1 MVKVVNKE
9 KLHIQEE
16 NDISANK
23 SIEING
29 QLEKYSLFR
38 EDDNHDKN
46 LNRKMNI
53 WHVFM
58 IYPNK
63 FFS

>member
-53 WHVFM
+53 
-58 IYPNK
+58 
-63 FFS
+63 

>member
-1 MVKVVNKE
+1 MAKVVNKE

-38 EDDNHDKN
+38 EDDNHHKN
-46 LNRKMNI
+46 LNRKMN
-53 WHVFM
+53 V
-58 IYPNK
+58 
-63 FFS
+63 